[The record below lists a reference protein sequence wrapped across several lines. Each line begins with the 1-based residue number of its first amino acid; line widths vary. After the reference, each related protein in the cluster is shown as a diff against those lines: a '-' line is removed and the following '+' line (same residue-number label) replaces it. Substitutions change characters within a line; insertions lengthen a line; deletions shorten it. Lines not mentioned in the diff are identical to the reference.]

1 MSHITVSVFF
11 FFPIYEPPHTHTS
24 TPEQIPQHSPFPQV
38 VFRKITNTY
47 IYMCIHRQAYTCVHI
62 ICTSTH
68 KHHSHKKRGEKKEKT
83 KKQKERERKKKEKS
97 YSEPKLLTSSIPIP
111 WFWKCL
117 PKYIRYPWS
126 HIIKKWSPYVKK
138 NTNFTFGP
146 VCQVFHG

>member
-11 FFPIYEPPHTHTS
+11 FSPFMNPHTS

-68 KHHSHKKRGEKKEKT
+68 KHHSHKKRGEKKEKKKKKT
-83 KKQKERERKKKEKS
+83 KGEREKKKKGKELQRTKA
-97 YSEPKLLTSSIPIP
+97 PHKLNPHSVVLEMSSKI
-111 WFWKCL
+111 
-117 PKYIRYPWS
+117 Y
-126 HIIKKWSPYVKK
+126 
-138 NTNFTFGP
+138 
-146 VCQVFHG
+146 